1 MMNIMVIYLSKRKK
15 KKGLEAGVLNYI
27 WNVQKDIGKAL
38 VTQIRKLRRVTKTY

>member
-1 MMNIMVIYLSKRKK
+1 MMNIMVIYLSKRK